1 MGGGVRA
8 APSTILRMVPL
19 PTSGEDFG
27 LGLPIPGSARA
38 MALAF
43 CLSLARSF
51 PSILPRPLATP
62 RTDQAGVDEACP
74 VAGVGGG
81 FGGAFEGADVSAA
94 GGVVGVLFQEVW
106 QVADGHGRAFRWSCA
121 REAS

>member
-1 MGGGVRA
+1 
-8 APSTILRMVPL
+8 
-19 PTSGEDFG
+19 
-27 LGLPIPGSARA
+27 

-43 CLSLARSF
+43 YLPLARSF
-51 PSILPRPLATP
+51 PSILPRRVPAP
-62 RTDQAGVDEACP
+62 RADQAGVDQSCP

-81 FGGAFEGADVSAA
+81 FGGAFEGADVSPA